1 MRTPRDLAAKL
12 MDLQTQIMMDEA
24 TIEHL
29 RGEVRALVRDLEEF
43 QARYDKALKPMQM
56 RIDVVK
62 AAIEDIQQTRRK
74 QQIAADFSEHYE
86 SVEEQFKRIWTKTQP
101 DITDYR
107 GNVIQ
112 NPVKKSSPTPR
123 QKPENPLA
131 YLKQLYRDL
140 ARRFHPDLAGND
152 EADRQR
158 RTEIMTHIN
167 AAYAADDWEAL
178 EAISLEISG
187 AELGVMRLASDD
199 VIMIFKIRALEKEA
213 ESLEN
218 QIRMLEVERDAIFYG
233 DMIKLKL
240 EEKLLK
246 GKGRDLLSELRQQMQ
261 NEYDALLQALDALR
275 TTP

>member
-24 TIEHL
+24 TVQHL
-29 RGEVRALVRDLEEF
+29 RGEIRALTGDLEEF

-56 RIDVVK
+56 RIDVIK
-62 AAIEDIQQTRRK
+62 AAIEDLQKTRRK
-74 QQIAADFSEHYE
+74 QKIAADLSEHYE
-86 SVEEQFKRIWTKTQP
+86 SVEEQFNRIWTQTKP
-101 DITDYR
+101 DVTDYR
-107 GNVIQ
+107 GNIIQ
-112 NPVKKSSPTPR
+112 NPAKKQSYTPR

-131 YLKQLYRDL
+131 YLKQLYREL
-140 ARRFHPDLAGND
+140 ARRFHPDLAGNN

-158 RTEIMTHIN
+158 RTEIMKHIN

-199 VIMIFKIRALEKEA
+199 VIMIFKIQALEKEA
-213 ESLEN
+213 ELLQN
-218 QIRMLEVERDAIFYG
+218 QINTLEVTRDDIFYG

-246 GKGRDLLSELRQQMQ
+246 QKGRDLLNELRQQMQ
-261 NEYDALLQALDALR
+261 NEYDALLLELDTLR
-275 TTP
+275 MSE